1 MFSFL
6 IWLPYLS
13 FLILSY
19 TTWDTAEYFWKF
31 QSKVSEMELSRPR
44 FNKELRRP
52 RINKELCE
60 ELGLKSKHSLLSE
73 LAEHVISQ
81 LPAQATCC
89 HAQEP

>member
-44 FNKELRRP
+44 FNKEL
-52 RINKELCE
+52 CE

-89 HAQEP
+89 PAQEP